1 MSAILQV
8 TLCSPGHLLQII
20 LQDILI
26 SQENF
31 LEKTFP
37 CIDHTHISLLKSR
50 FQNSKGLLKRTHKKT
65 QLKATQLTYLSAV
78 PHQICAYANICAVAV
93 ANILAAQISGYKS
106 DRVYSQIPAGL
117 LDHIHIK
124 ATPSGY
130 LEFRIGDGAIAQWLT
145 SLTQPIA
152 SLFGSPAL
160 SSDPVTR
167 SHPNLFS
174 IQHAHARCCSLLRI
188 AAQRQIIG
196 LNWLEE
202 PSHWQWAQ
210 PHPISWLTMEEQLHT
225 CHASERQLIHQCFT
239 VLDELP
245 WRLDPLPENIQSLSL
260 HSDRIATLAQ
270 DLAQAFHTMHRQC
283 QVWGAVQNQGR
294 DRLTAHLAIIL
305 VTQRLLYGLLQI
317 GLGAIAPAEL

>member
-8 TLCSPGHLLQII
+8 TPCPPRRLLQII
-20 LQDILI
+20 LQDVLI

-50 FQNSKGLLKRTHKKT
+50 FQNSKALLKRTHKT
-65 QLKATQLTYLSAV
+65 TQLTYLSAV
-78 PHQICAYANICAVAV
+78 PHQIGVYANICAVTV
-93 ANILAAQISGYKS
+93 ATILAAQISAHKS
-106 DRVYSQIPAGL
+106 DRVCSQIPAGL
-117 LDHIHIK
+117 LDPIHIQ

-145 SLTQPIA
+145 SLTQSVA
-152 SLFGSPAL
+152 SLFVSPAF
-160 SSDPVTR
+160 SSHPVT
-167 SHPNLFS
+167 SYLNLFA

-188 AAQRQIIG
+188 AAYQQIIG
-196 LNWLEE
+196 LNGLEK

-210 PHPISWLTMEEQLHT
+210 PHPISWLTPEQQLHT

-239 VLDELP
+239 VLDEIP
-245 WRLDPLPENIQSLSL
+245 WQSDTLPENIQSPSL
-260 HSDRIATLAQ
+260 HPDQIATLAQ
-270 DLAQAFHTMHRQC
+270 DLAQAFSTMHRQC
-283 QVWGAVQNQGR
+283 QIWGAVQNQGS
-294 DRLTAHLAIIL
+294 DRLTAHLALIL

-317 GLGAIAPAEL
+317 GLGVIAPAEL